1 MVICYVN
8 NVAVAM
14 GNPSNFMEE
23 LGKRF
28 TLKAGSV
35 KEPDLYLGAC
45 YGQSLTDDGRTKK
58 IM

>member
-23 LGKRF
+23 LSKRF

-35 KEPDLYLGAC
+35 KEPDLYLGAKNVSKW
-45 YGQSLTDDGRTKK
+45 YIGGVG
-58 IM
+58 